1 MNYTDSPL
9 DNMCSG
15 VKEILNE
22 YISREA
28 NYIYAPYNKRKMF
41 TLKDKDDYLH
51 NSNLSIDEYIHKHNL
66 EYKWTRINI
75 EENFTYKQL
84 KRFKKSGLSL
94 DEYIE
99 KYNLYSSTLSES
111 DTEEHINSP
120 DFFGIQDDE
129 ECEYGDYYDD
139 DNDSWGE

>member
-1 MNYTDSPL
+1 MKYTDSPL
-9 DNMCSG
+9 NNLCSG

-41 TLKDKDDYLH
+41 TLKDKEDYLH
-51 NSNLSIDEYIHKHNL
+51 NSNLSIDEYIHKYNL

-75 EENFTYKQL
+75 QDNFTYKQL

-111 DTEEHINSP
+111 EQEDNINSLNL
-120 DFFGIQDDE
+120 FGIRENDE
-129 ECEYGDYYDD
+129 YDYADYYDD
-139 DNDSWGE
+139 DIDSWGE